1 MDEIVCD
8 LLVVGSGASGFATAL
23 TARHLGLDIL
33 MVEKEPVFGGT
44 TCFSAGVIWVP
55 SSSPARQAQI
65 EDSDERALC
74 YLKQE
79 AGNRLNETIASSYLT
94 NAPRM
99 LNFFTAGTHVRFDLL
114 STMPD
119 YHPEASGG
127 VGGGRSLRPR
137 VFDGRRLGTWF
148 EKLRPPIKT
157 MTIFGGMMVG
167 SADLPHLQNVTR
179 STGIVWRRRQT
190 QAIAQQIGGAFDD
203 NVHHHVA
210 WTPVSLVP
218 QPDGSKIGFPHFN
231 DRAKPGFI
239 VVDKEG
245 RRFANESASYHET
258 SYRT

>member
-8 LLVVGSGASGFATAL
+8 VLVVGSGASGFATAL
-23 TARHLGLDIL
+23 TARHLGLDVLIA
-33 MVEKEPVFGGT
+33 EKEPVFGGT

-74 YLKQE
+74 YLMQE

-99 LNFFTAGTHVRFDLL
+99 LDFFTAETHVRFDLL

-119 YHPEASGG
+119 YHPEAAGA

-137 VFDGRRLGTWF
+137 VFDGRRLGPWF

-179 STGIVWRRRQT
+179 SPR
-190 QAIAQQIGGAFDD
+190 
-203 NVHHHVA
+203 
-210 WTPVSLVP
+210 SLLYAA
-218 QPDGSKIGFPHFN
+218 KMAARHAR
-231 DRAKPGFI
+231 DRLTHSRGTRLTN
-239 VVDKEG
+239 G
-245 RRFANESASYHET
+245 TR
-258 SYRT
+258 